1 MINKKLLSFDR
12 GALRYVG
19 ANVAFQWL
27 GMLCNVIFV
36 RAIAQLVGA
45 AFAGSLTSAQLWQ
58 NLVLCLAT
66 VPMRFAFTMLASAMS
81 DQASKDVKRTLRSS
95 IYAKLARL
103 GPNYTETAATSEV
116 VMLASEGVEQIDT
129 YFAKYLPQLFY
140 SLLAPVTLF
149 VLLVGVHAR
158 SAIILLCCVPLIPMS
173 IVAVQKFA
181 KKLLANYW
189 GEYTTLGDS
198 FLENIQGLTTL
209 KIYQADGWKHEQMN
223 AQAERFRRIT
233 MKVLTMQLNSV
244 TLMDLMAYG
253 GAGLGIISAV
263 AAFAAGRLTLTA
275 TLTIVL
281 LAADFFL
288 PLRLLGSYFHIA
300 MNGAASAEKIFKLL
314 AAEEPADGDRV
325 PGENTT
331 LKLEHVT
338 FGYEKD
344 RTILNDV
351 SFTIP
356 QGRFVSLVGESG
368 CGKSTIFRMINGL
381 LPPKAGTISVNGKP
395 ITAREHYC
403 GYMPQKDMLFPWRTI
418 GENLALPLE
427 IQRGYTKA
435 QQRDMIDAAL
445 ADVGLDGCRD
455 KRPDEL
461 SGGMRQR
468 AAFARTMLTGSDLL
482 LLDEPFSALDFLTR
496 ISMQEWLLEQW
507 QRHKK
512 TILFITHDVEEA
524 IFLSSSVL
532 VVEKTPIHALREI
545 PVPMSYPRT
554 RQDLIRPE
562 VAALREQLVEM
573 LRKQVTE

>member
-1 MINKKLLSFDR
+1 MSILRFDNVSYQYPGEDFDIIDGLSFS
-12 GALRYVG
+12 VEP
-19 ANVAFQWL
+19 
-27 GMLCNVIFV
+27 
-36 RAIAQLVGA
+36 
-45 AFAGSLTSAQLWQ
+45 GSFH
-58 NLVLCLAT
+58 C
-66 VPMRFAFTMLASAMS
+66 
-81 DQASKDVKRTLRSS
+81 
-95 IYAKLARL
+95 I
-103 GPNYTETAATSEV
+103 
-116 VMLASEGVEQIDT
+116 
-129 YFAKYLPQLFY
+129 
-140 SLLAPVTLF
+140 
-149 VLLVGVHAR
+149 VGV
-158 SAIILLCCVPLIPMS
+158 
-173 IVAVQKFA
+173 
-181 KKLLANYW
+181 
-189 GEYTTLGDS
+189 
-198 FLENIQGLTTL
+198 
-209 KIYQADGWKHEQMN
+209 
-223 AQAERFRRIT
+223 
-233 MKVLTMQLNSV
+233 
-244 TLMDLMAYG
+244 
-253 GAGLGIISAV
+253 
-263 AAFAAGRLTLTA
+263 
-275 TLTIVL
+275 
-281 LAADFFL
+281 
-288 PLRLLGSYFHIA
+288 
-300 MNGAASAEKIFKLL
+300 
-314 AAEEPADGDRV
+314 
-325 PGENTT
+325 
-331 LKLEHVT
+331 
-338 FGYEKD
+338 
-344 RTILNDV
+344 
-351 SFTIP
+351 
-356 QGRFVSLVGESG
+356 SG
-368 CGKSTIFRMINGL
+368 CGKSTIFRMING
-381 LPPKAGTISVNGKP
+381 TISVNEKP

-512 TILFITHDVEEA
+512 TILFIPHDVVEA